1 MDIAVFIK
9 AVSTF
14 AWLITVGLVVLAVSR
29 ASRGKPMKK
38 AASIVIVAGILS
50 LVLTVVGFGL
60 VFLQAD
66 ERGVVVSPYVSQ
78 GYRQE
83 TIGPG
88 LHWIIPGETVKRYT
102 ISKQT
107 YTMSIAPGESDVA
120 YDDDSIAARTSDG
133 QEIYVDASVIFST
146 DPEQIIPL
154 HIAWQ
159 DRYIDELVRPQA
171 RGIIRDAVSQYG
183 VEEVVSTK
191 RYEMSAEIA
200 RVLEEKFAD
209 NGIILVDFVLRNITF
224 SEEYAYSVEQKQI
237 AEQLALQAALIV
249 EQKKQEAEQ
258 ARQEAK
264 GLADAVVIAAQ
275 GAADARIIEA
285 EAEAEALF
293 LIAQVLKENP
303 ILLQYQYITKLA
315 PDVKVIIMPDGS
327 QFILPAEFVTP

>member
-14 AWLITVGLVVLAVSR
+14 AWLLTIGLVVLAVTR
-29 ASRGKPMKK
+29 AARGKPMKK
-38 AASIVIVAGILS
+38 AASIVIVAGVLS
-50 LVLTVVGFGL
+50 LMLTIVGFGL

-78 GYRQE
+78 GYRPE

-88 LHWIIPGETVKRYT
+88 LHWIIPGETVTRYT

-107 YTMSIAPGESDVA
+107 YTMSIAPGESDTA

-133 QEIYVDASVIFST
+133 QEIYVDASVIFSA

-154 HIAWQ
+154 HISWQ

-183 VEEVVSTK
+183 VEEVVSSK
-191 RYEMSAEIA
+191 RNEMTTAITE
-200 RVLEEKFAD
+200 VLRQKLDD
-209 NGIILVDFVLRNITF
+209 NGLILVDFVLRNITF

-264 GLADAVVIAAQ
+264 GLADAAVIKAE
-275 GAADARIIEA
+275 GAAEARIIEA

-303 ILLQYQYITKLA
+303 NLLQYQYISKLA

-327 QFILPAEFVTP
+327 QFILPSEFVTP

>member
-14 AWLITVGLVVLAVSR
+14 AWLLTVGLVVLAVTG
-29 ASRGKPMKK
+29 AARGKPLKK
-38 AASIVIVAGILS
+38 AASIVIVAGVLS
-50 LVLTVVGFGL
+50 LLLTIVGFGL

-66 ERGVVVSPYVSQ
+66 ERGVVVSPYVPQ

-88 LHWIIPGETVKRYT
+88 LHWIIPGETVTRYT

-107 YTMSIAPGESDVA
+107 YTMSIAPTEGEI
-120 YDDDSIAARTSDG
+120 YGDDSIAARTSDG
-133 QEIYVDASVIFST
+133 QEIYVDASVIFSAN
-146 DPEQIIPL
+146 PAEIISI

-159 DRYIDELVRPQA
+159 DRYIDELVRPQV
-171 RGIIRDAVSQYG
+171 RGIIRDIVSQYG

-191 RYEMSAEIA
+191 RIEMSALIA
-200 RVLEEKFAD
+200 SGLKLKLED
-209 NGIILVDFVLRNITF
+209 NGLVLVDFVLRNITF
-224 SEEYAYSVEQKQI
+224 SEEYSYSVEQKQI
-237 AEQLALQAALIV
+237 AEQLALQAKLIV

-264 GLADAVVIAAQ
+264 GLADAVVIEAQ

-285 EAEAEALF
+285 EAEARALA

-303 ILLQYQYITKLA
+303 NLLQYQYITKLA
-315 PDVKVIIMPDGS
+315 PNVQVIIMPDGT
-327 QFILPAEFVTP
+327 QFILPSEFVAP